1 MLIRLNPMVVPK
13 GLKKKKKKKKKKKRK
28 KKDLNMLQHKL
39 KSLPMAHPGLNI
51 YAK

>member
-13 GLKKKKKKKKKKKRK
+13 GLKKRK
-28 KKDLNMLQHKL
+28 KKEKKDLDMLQHKL
-39 KSLPMAHPGLNI
+39 KSLPMAHPDLNR

>member
-13 GLKKKKKKKKKKKRK
+13 GLKKRKKKKKK
-28 KKDLNMLQHKL
+28 DLDVLQHKL
-39 KSLPMAHPGLNI
+39 KSLPMAHPDLNR